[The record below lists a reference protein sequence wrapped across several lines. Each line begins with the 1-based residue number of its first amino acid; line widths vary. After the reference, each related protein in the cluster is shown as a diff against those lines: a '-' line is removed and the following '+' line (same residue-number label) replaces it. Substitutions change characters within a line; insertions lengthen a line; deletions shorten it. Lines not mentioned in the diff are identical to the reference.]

1 MLVSSNGIN
10 ALSSIKSSS
19 RARGVLKSGNRVN
32 EPRLKNGV
40 GIGPLRATSSLS
52 GGALG
57 SSALVQPAES
67 GQGILGQ
74 FQGQVQSVS
83 PLTGSL
89 SGSGQTTGKPRSL
102 GVLQAGL
109 TAARQNFQ
117 KIDNSSRLLQAGNSG
132 QRINGGFG
140 ISLFSSSLSLLG

>member
-10 ALSSIKSSS
+10 ALSGISASA
-19 RARGVLKSGNRVN
+19 RARGVLRNGSRIH
-32 EPRLKNGV
+32 EPKLKNGV

-57 SSALVQPAES
+57 SSALVRPAES

-89 SGSGQTTGKPRSL
+89 SGSGQTGKPRSL

-117 KIDNSSRLLQAGNSG
+117 KIDNGSRLLQASSSG
-132 QRINGGFG
+132 QRPNGGFG

>member
-10 ALSSIKSSS
+10 ALSGISASN
-19 RARGVLKSGNRVN
+19 RARGVLRSGSRIH
-32 EPRLKNGV
+32 EPKLKNGV